1 MFTSL
6 LFAAQLLNSWEPGV
20 HHRPSSTMGQRSTP
34 FVQIRTVMNWKLL
47 ENALKSPLQVRAQSF
62 EEVKMWVGWVIK
74 NDRKCSKT
82 GCSMWDESPRS
93 LFFLFSYSKIQP
105 NEIVNLWNIPK
116 VGDWTAVCRSKTQK
130 KRWKSFPPK
139 SKLLKSSCAKP
150 TQAVANKY
158 LVWYAIMLIIYQKKY
173 HVTVDSMRFWRTRLR
188 RLGHWNLSMLNSGM
202 LDPKNLILA
211 LLYKSIPKHQ
221 TEDSKYRSAFLVAD
235 TCALVRCFF

>member
-1 MFTSL
+1 MSDQEWSEMF
-6 LFAAQLLNSWEPGV
+6 QNWLLNV
-20 HHRPSSTMGQRSTP
+20 RRVTQ
-34 FVQIRTVMNWKLL
+34 VIVLL
-47 ENALKSPLQVRAQSF
+47 V
-62 EEVKMWVGWVIK
+62 
-74 NDRKCSKT
+74 
-82 GCSMWDESPRS
+82 
-93 LFFLFSYSKIQP
+93 FLFQDP
-105 NEIVNLWNIPK
+105 
-116 VGDWTAVCRSKTQK
+116 TQRNREPLKHTQGRGLDSCLPIKDPK

-158 LVWYAIMLIIYQKKY
+158 LVYPGMICNHADYIPKKY

>member
-1 MFTSL
+1 
-6 LFAAQLLNSWEPGV
+6 
-20 HHRPSSTMGQRSTP
+20 MGQRSTP

-158 LVWYAIMLIIYQKKY
+158 LVWYAIMLIIYQKNTMLPSTLWGSGALGYEGWDIETFLCWILGCWIQRIWSWRFYTKAY
-173 HVTVDSMRFWRTRLR
+173 QNIKQKIQNIDQLSWWQIHV
-188 RLGHWNLSMLNSGM
+188 H
-202 LDPKNLILA
+202 
-211 LLYKSIPKHQ
+211 
-221 TEDSKYRSAFLVAD
+221 
-235 TCALVRCFF
+235 